1 MKRARAFIEKQIFKS
16 SIVLAA
22 VLILGCAEV
31 REASAVRLSAS
42 AAFSTRATDIRV
54 WMDDDMDVYPSEDGI
69 VFNIRA
75 SYDCYATVYVVD
87 TDGFIHVV
95 YPLSP
100 YDNAFING
108 GMVYRFA
115 PSRQDIFCSSRQ
127 RGIAYV
133 FAVASPEPFVY
144 TSYDAGIF
152 AGAGAFRIYG
162 DPYIACK
169 QFYLSLLPA
178 RVSLGLISVGF
189 SHFYIREWAPYP
201 RYIFCDYDYGF
212 DLYRGEANIIYRSY
226 RQHHND
232 PYRILRPGRP
242 LPRHKAKY
250 NRIAR
255 AGQMSGADVRR
266 TVIRKT
272 TETNRRS
279 KSVTRSHGKRIKNS
293 KTRLHTINSEHKSRR
308 SASGI
313 RRGISSKGKSSAHSK
328 IRNRREHVVK
338 KDSRRGKSR
347 AKKSGR

>member
-1 MKRARAFIEKQIFKS
+1 MKRARAFIGQKIFKS
-16 SIVLAA
+16 SFFTVA
-22 VLILGCAEV
+22 VLILGCAGV
-31 REASAVRLSAS
+31 REASAVRLSGS
-42 AAFSTRATDIRV
+42 AEFSTRATDIRV

-100 YDNAFING
+100 YDNTFING

-133 FAVASPEPFVY
+133 FAVASPEPFIY
-144 TSYDAGIF
+144 SSYGTGVF
-152 AGAGAFRIYG
+152 AGVGAFRIYG

-189 SHFYIREWAPYP
+189 SHFYVREWAPYP

-212 DLYRGEANIIYRSY
+212 DPYRGDANLIYRSY
-226 RQHHND
+226 RKHHND
-232 PYRILRPGRP
+232 PYRILRPGSP

-255 AGQMSGADVRR
+255 AGRMRGTDERR

-279 KSVTRSHGKRIKNS
+279 KSAPRSYGKRVNNS
-293 KTRLHTINSEHKSRR
+293 KTRSYAIKNEHKSRR
-308 SASGI
+308 SASRV
-313 RRGISSKGKSSAHSK
+313 RRGISSKGKSGAHSK
-328 IRNRREHVVK
+328 PRDRKENVVK
-338 KDSRRGKSR
+338 KNSLRGKSR
-347 AKKSGR
+347 AKKSRR